1 SAQHGNTRGKT
12 KMNFARHQARDERRA
27 AGHQNDLRV
36 DAVLVEKSPSLRD
49 PEAEGAAGNRRSADI
64 DMHRRNRRGGLPRA
78 KQSDKQKCV
87 GNLADKRSFA
97 ATHPAL
103 LMPLLVG
110 KCKLTHAPVLCAAS
124 RSGTPLFCTAA
135 RSTIALFINDN
146 CTPFCVAEML
156 QHALH
161 EIKIVRRR
169 FEITN

>member
-1 SAQHGNTRGKT
+1 
-12 KMNFARHQARDERRA
+12 MNFARHQARDERRP

-36 DAVLVEKSPSLRD
+36 DAVLVEKSPFLRD

-103 LMPLLVG
+103 NSSLGGEMQAHPRAGSVLICFLKWHALAFLLPTLRNLDCSPLLI
-110 KCKLTHAPVLCAAS
+110 LN
-124 RSGTPLFCTAA
+124 
-135 RSTIALFINDN
+135 II
-146 CTPFCVAEML
+146 
-156 QHALH
+156 
-161 EIKIVRRR
+161 
-169 FEITN
+169 

>member
-1 SAQHGNTRGKT
+1 
-12 KMNFARHQARDERRA
+12 MNFARHQTRYERRP

-36 DAVLVEKSPSLRD
+36 DAVLVEESPFLRD

-87 GNLADKRSFA
+87 GNLADKRSFV

-110 KCKLTHAPVLCAAS
+110 KCKLTHEPFSALHRAAGP
-124 RSGTPLFCTAA
+124 RSSA
-135 RSTIALFINDN
+135 RQLDQQSPIHKQLH
-146 CTPFCVAEML
+146 PVAEVL

-161 EIKIVRRR
+161 EIKNSTKTI
-169 FEITN
+169 